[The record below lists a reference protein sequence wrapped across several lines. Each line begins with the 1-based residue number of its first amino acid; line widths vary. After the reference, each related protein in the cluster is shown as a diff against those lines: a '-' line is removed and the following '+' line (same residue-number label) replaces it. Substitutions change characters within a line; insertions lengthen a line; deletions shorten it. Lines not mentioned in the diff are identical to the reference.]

1 MDISSAGPQGV
12 RGAERPILVP
22 TRSCELPVLQSI
34 QAHPGCPAWGDLA
47 WPGEAVW
54 DAGELGTHGHSRAGF
69 RSTSGWGG
77 RSWWWSPG
85 AGNLSDNG
93 RAPCFQ
99 PVVRMEVPTVTF
111 HPADASYPSL
121 GCLLSHDP
129 LPPTFLSLCLV
140 KSYLSLEAADAMSLL
155 RPHPIPWARSMLTWD
170 ISYSAVVDGVPD
182 SESEDP
188 GSEFWLLHILTGCQA
203 AQNLYTLGFLCRDL
217 GGPSLPRPHQNV
229 ATLKCDGGF
238 QSIF

>member
-1 MDISSAGPQGV
+1 MWTYLLQGPKGSGVQRDQYWSQREVVSSLSFRAFKHTLDAQLGETLRGQEKLSGMQASWALTDTVGRGSAPRQVGEAGPGG
-12 RGAERPILVP
+12 GALEQVTFLTTEEHRASNLWSGWKFP
-22 TRSCELPVLQSI
+22 RSPSI
-34 QAHPGCPAWGDLA
+34 QRMLHTHHLA
-47 WPGEAVW
+47 A
-54 DAGELGTHGHSRAGF
+54 
-69 RSTSGWGG
+69 
-77 RSWWWSPG
+77 
-85 AGNLSDNG
+85 
-93 RAPCFQ
+93 CF
-99 PVVRMEVPTVTF
+99 PTT
-111 HPADASYPSL
+111 PSL
-121 GCLLSHDP
+121 PPFCLSAWLSH
-129 LPPTFLSLCLV
+129 LF
-140 KSYLSLEAADAMSLL
+140 LEAADAMSLL